1 MATLKLYRNKLRHNY
16 KQLTKLLKG
25 KDIQLS
31 IVTKLLCG
39 NELFLEEVVNL
50 GAEQVCDSR
59 LSNLK
64 NIKAINPKIQTIYIK
79 PPAKN
84 VIPSLV
90 QFADVSLN
98 TQYET
103 IKMISRE
110 AQRQKKLHKVIIM
123 VEMGD
128 LREGV
133 LKKDL
138 VSFYQKVFKLKGIKV
153 IGLGANLNCLHG
165 VMPTSD
171 KLIQL
176 GLYKQIIELKFKQ
189 KLPILSGGSTVCLP
203 LITRKQLPS
212 EINHFRIGE
221 ALYFG
226 ADLFSEGTLPGFFP
240 CVFELTSQIIEIEE
254 KPHMPDGEM
263 KENPSGE
270 KFEADEKLFGKTSQR
285 AILDIGLLDINPDF
299 LIPEDDQMKII
310 GASSDMLVV
319 DLGSNPKDYTVGSN
333 LKFSMKYMGAL
344 SLMNSH
350 YIEKVVV

>member
-1 MATLKLYRNKLRHNY
+1 MATLKLYRNKLKHNY
-16 KQLTKLLKG
+16 KQLQKLIKGTKA
-25 KDIQLS
+25 DFS

-39 NELFLEEVVNL
+39 NKLFLEEVVNL
-50 GAEQVCDSR
+50 GTKQVCDSR

-64 NIKAINPKIQTIYIK
+64 AIKEIEPSIETIYIK

-84 VIPSLV
+84 LIKGLV
-90 QFADVSLN
+90 KFADISLN
-98 TQYET
+98 TQFET
-103 IKMISRE
+103 LKLISKEAIK
-110 AQRQKKLHKVIIM
+110 QKVTHKVIIM

-133 LKKDL
+133 LKSDL
-138 VSFYQKVFKLKGIKV
+138 VSFYQKAFKLKGIK
-153 IGLGANLNCLHG
+153 ILGLGTNLNCLHG

-189 KLPILSGGSTVCLP
+189 KLAILSGGSTVCLP
-203 LITRKQLPS
+203 LIKRKQLPA

-226 ADLFSEGTLPGFFP
+226 ADLFEDTTLSGFYNS
-240 CVFELTSQIIEIEE
+240 VFELTAQIIELEE
-254 KPHMPDGEM
+254 KPHVPDGQM

-270 KFEADEKLFGKTSQR
+270 IFEVDTKKYGKLSTR

-299 LIPEDDQMKII
+299 LIPEDPEISI
-310 GASSDMLVV
+310 VGASSDMLVV
-319 DLGSNPKDYTVGSN
+319 DLKQNNRKLAVGSHI
-333 LKFSMKYMGAL
+333 KFNMKYMGAL
-344 SLMNSH
+344 SLMNSD
-350 YIEKVVV
+350 YIEKVVI